1 MPYAVT
7 VLFFSSFFHIN
18 IVCCEPPVPLIH
30 ALQHR
35 YNKNLEDAKNV
46 GIKKAISSN
55 IAMGF
60 TFLMIYLSYALAFWY
75 GTTLILQD
83 EYTIGNLLTVS
94 TCDVSIRPIEAMRRE
109 GCCCQWRRLCVLKVF
124 FVVLIGAFSIGQT
137 TPNIQTFASAR
148 GAAHKVY
155 SIIDQVGFRHLSV
168 FFPLLLLL

>member
-1 MPYAVT
+1 MCAP
-7 VLFFSSFFHIN
+7 
-18 IVCCEPPVPLIH
+18 
-30 ALQHR
+30 QHR

-75 GTTLILQD
+75 GTTLILND

-94 TCDVSIRPIEAMRRE
+94 TFHPLK
-109 GCCCQWRRLCVLKVF
+109 QWRGRVVVDNGAVFFVCVCVPKVF

-155 SIIDQVGFRHLSV
+155 KIIDQVRCST
-168 FFPLLLLL
+168 FFWKFL